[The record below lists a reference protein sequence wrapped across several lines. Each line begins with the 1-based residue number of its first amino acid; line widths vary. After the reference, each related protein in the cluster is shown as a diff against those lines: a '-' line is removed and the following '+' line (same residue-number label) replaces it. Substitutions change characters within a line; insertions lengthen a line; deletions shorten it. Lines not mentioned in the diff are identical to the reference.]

1 MPAGRRKIFYILT
14 FCFIKTKNLPIK
26 ECIILAGGLG
36 TRLRSEVADLPKC
49 MAPVAGKPFLH
60 WVIAY
65 LIAQKITSFVF
76 SLGYMHKTIEE
87 YIQLNHPQL
96 QVKFSVENE
105 PLGTGG
111 AIKLALKL
119 CEEENVMVVN
129 GDTLFETNIN
139 ALWAEHTQNNSECSL
154 SLKPMQH
161 FERYGAVT
169 INESKIITAFSEK
182 KYMEK
187 GLINGGVYLINKNSF
202 NKLNLP
208 QKFSFEKDFLEKYLH
223 ILTMIGVQ
231 DNGYFIDIGIPEDFK
246 KANEEIKLKYDA

>member
-1 MPAGRRKIFYILT
+1 M
-14 FCFIKTKNLPIK
+14 PIK
-26 ECIILAGGLG
+26 ECIILAGGFG

-60 WVIAY
+60 WVIAH
-65 LIAQKITSFVF
+65 LTAQKITSFVF
-76 SLGYMHKTIEE
+76 SLGYMHKIIEE

-111 AIKLALKL
+111 AIKLALNK
-119 CEEENVMVVN
+119 CEEENILVVN
-129 GDTLFETNIN
+129 GDTLFETNN
-139 ALWAEHTQNNSECSL
+139 NELWEEHIKNNSACSL
-154 SLKPMQH
+154 ALKPMQN

-169 INESKIITAFSEK
+169 INESKIITAFTEK
-182 KYMEK
+182 KYMEE
-187 GLINGGVYLINKNSF
+187 GLINGGVYLINRKTF
-202 NKLNLP
+202 TQLNLP
-208 QKFSFEKDFLEKYLH
+208 EKFSFEKDFLEKYLH
-223 ILTMIGVQ
+223 ILIMIGVQ

>member
-1 MPAGRRKIFYILT
+1 M
-14 FCFIKTKNLPIK
+14 PIK

-36 TRLRSEVADLPKC
+36 TRLRSEVANMPKC

-60 WVIAY
+60 WVIAH
-65 LIAQKITSFVF
+65 LITQKITSFVL
-76 SLGYMHKTIEE
+76 SLGYKHEIIEE

-96 QVKFSVENE
+96 KVKFSVENE

-119 CEEENVMVVN
+119 CKEENVMVVN
-129 GDTLFETNIN
+129 GDTLFETDNN
-139 ALWAEHTQNNSECSL
+139 ALCTQHINHNSACTL
-154 SLKPMQH
+154 ALKPMQH

-169 INESKIITAFSEK
+169 INENNIITAFTEK
-182 KYMEK
+182 KYMEE
-187 GLINGGVYLINKNSF
+187 GLINGGVYLINRNSF
-202 NKLNLP
+202 NQLNLP

-223 ILTMIGVQ
+223 ILIMIGVQ

-246 KANEEIKLKYDA
+246 RANEEIKLKYDA

>member
-1 MPAGRRKIFYILT
+1 M
-14 FCFIKTKNLPIK
+14 PIK

-60 WVIAY
+60 WVIAH
-65 LIAQKITSFVF
+65 LTAQKITSFVF
-76 SLGYMHKTIEE
+76 SLGYMHETIEE
-87 YIQLNHPQL
+87 YIQSNHPQL

-105 PLGTGG
+105 ILGTGG
-111 AIKLALKL
+111 AIKQALNL

-129 GDTLFETNIN
+129 GDTLFETNN
-139 ALWAEHTQNNSECSL
+139 YALWKQHIKNNSSCTL
-154 SLKPMQH
+154 TLKPMQN

-187 GLINGGVYLINKNSF
+187 GLINVGVYLINRNSF
-202 NKLNLP
+202 NQLNLT

>member
-1 MPAGRRKIFYILT
+1 M
-14 FCFIKTKNLPIK
+14 PIK

-36 TRLRSEVADLPKC
+36 TRLRSEVANLPKC

-60 WVIAY
+60 WIIAH
-65 LIAQKITSFVF
+65 LIAQKITSFVL
-76 SLGYMHKTIEE
+76 SLGYMHEIIEE

-96 QVKFSVENE
+96 KVKFSVENE

-119 CEEENVMVVN
+119 CKEENVMVVN
-129 GDTLFETNIN
+129 GDTLFETNN
-139 ALWAEHTQNNSECSL
+139 KALLEEHLKNKCACSL
-154 SLKPMQH
+154 ALKPMQH

-169 INESKIITAFSEK
+169 INENNIITAFTEK

-187 GLINGGVYLINKNSF
+187 GLINGGIYLINRNCFSQ
-202 NKLNLP
+202 LNLP

-246 KANEEIKLKYDA
+246 RANEEIKLKYYA

>member
-1 MPAGRRKIFYILT
+1 M
-14 FCFIKTKNLPIK
+14 PIK

-60 WVIAY
+60 WVIAH
-65 LIAQKITSFVF
+65 LITQKITSFVF
-76 SLGYMHKTIEE
+76 SLGYMHKIIEE

-111 AIKLALKL
+111 AIKLAFSL

-139 ALWAEHTQNNSECSL
+139 ALWEEHTQNNSACSL
-154 SLKPMQH
+154 SLKPMRH
-161 FERYGAVT
+161 FERYVEVT
-169 INESKIITAFSEK
+169 INESKIITAFTEK

-187 GLINGGVYLINKNSF
+187 GLINGGVYLINRNSF
-202 NKLNLP
+202 N
-208 QKFSFEKDFLEKYLH
+208 
-223 ILTMIGVQ
+223 
-231 DNGYFIDIGIPEDFK
+231 
-246 KANEEIKLKYDA
+246 

>member
-1 MPAGRRKIFYILT
+1 
-14 FCFIKTKNLPIK
+14 
-26 ECIILAGGLG
+26 
-36 TRLRSEVADLPKC
+36 
-49 MAPVAGKPFLH
+49 
-60 WVIAY
+60 
-65 LIAQKITSFVF
+65 
-76 SLGYMHKTIEE
+76 MHEIIEE
-87 YIQLNHPQL
+87 YIQSNHPQL
-96 QVKFSVENE
+96 KVKFSVENE

-111 AIKLALKL
+111 AIKQALNL

-129 GDTLFETNIN
+129 GDTLFETNN
-139 ALWAEHTQNNSECSL
+139 YALWKQHIKNNSSCTL
-154 SLKPMQH
+154 KLKPMQN

-187 GLINGGVYLINKNSF
+187 GLINGGVYLINRNSF
-202 NKLNLP
+202 NQLNLP

-223 ILTMIGVQ
+223 TLTMIGVQ

>member
-1 MPAGRRKIFYILT
+1 M
-14 FCFIKTKNLPIK
+14 PIK

-49 MAPVAGKPFLH
+49 MAPVAGKPFVH
-60 WVIAY
+60 WVIAH
-65 LIAQKITSFVF
+65 LITQKITSFVL
-76 SLGYMHKTIEE
+76 SLGYMHQTIEE
-87 YIQLNHPQL
+87 YIQSNHSQL

-111 AIKLALKL
+111 AIKLALNL

-129 GDTLFETNIN
+129 GDTLFETNTC
-139 ALWAEHTQNNSECSL
+139 ALWEQHIKNNSACTL
-154 SLKPMQH
+154 ALKPMQH

-169 INESKIITAFSEK
+169 INGSNIITAFTEK
-182 KYMEK
+182 KYMEE
-187 GLINGGVYLINKNSF
+187 GLINGGVYLINRNSF
-202 NKLNLP
+202 NQLNLP

-223 ILTMIGVQ
+223 TLTMIGIQ

-246 KANEEIKLKYDA
+246 KANAEIKLKYDA